1 MESTGSVIDEVN
13 KPRHYTKGGIQPIE
27 FIEANDLDFHEA
39 NIIKYVVRYPH
50 KGTPLKD
57 LMKARFYLDRLI
69 ERTKIE
75 LELQQQKEI

>member
-1 MESTGSVIDEVN
+1 MESTGSVIDEIN
-13 KPRHYTKGGIQPIE
+13 KPPHYTKGGIQPID
-27 FIEANDLDFHEA
+27 FIEANDLDWHEG

-69 ERTKIE
+69 ARVEIE
-75 LELQQQKEI
+75 QELNKNL